1 MNRTLISNKLKTFL
15 LVCILV
21 NSSNLGSQVV
31 DGIAAVVGDEI
42 IMKSEVDQFAQ
53 TQALR
58 MRIDPTR
65 NPSRYES
72 IWRRTLKT
80 LVDQKILLDRAELD
94 SIEISD
100 REIDEALDNQ
110 IDGIIQRAGSREKV
124 EEIIGYSINRL
135 RRNYREEIRKQKLVD
150 RVQQLKFND
159 LSVNRRE
166 VEEFFAEYSDSLP
179 ELKPAVRI
187 SHILKEVVAG
197 SDAENSAYQKADSLL
212 ALLKNGSDFGEIALK
227 YSDDLNS
234 AANGGELGFMKR
246 GTLVPKFEEASYSL
260 SPDSISEIVRTEFG
274 YHIIK
279 MIERRG
285 EKINVKHILIMAKT
299 GKSDDDRVLSLLNEI
314 REKIKS
320 GDQFENMAAEYSDD
334 PEVNTN
340 NGDLGW
346 LDLSSLNI
354 AQFASVL
361 DTLKVGNISAPFK
374 TDFGYHIVKK
384 VDFSEGGPLSLE
396 KNWYEIETMVTRNK
410 RLKVYNE
417 WLNSI
422 RDEVYIDIKM

>member
-1 MNRTLISNKLKTFL
+1 MNHTLINNKLNIVLF
-15 LVCILV
+15 VCILG
-21 NSSNLGSQVV
+21 NSPNVVSQVV

-42 IMKSEVDQFAQ
+42 ILKSEVDQFAQ

-72 IWRRTLKT
+72 VWRRTLKT

-94 SIEISD
+94 SIEVSD
-100 REIDEALDNQ
+100 REIEEALDNQ

-150 RVQQLKFND
+150 RVQQLKFSD

-166 VEEFFAEYSDSLP
+166 VEEFFSEYSDSLP
-179 ELKPAVRI
+179 ELKPAVKI

-197 SDAENSAYQKADSLL
+197 SNADSIAYQKADSILG
-212 ALLKNGSDFGEIALK
+212 LLKNGSDFGEIALK
-227 YSDDLNS
+227 YSDDPNS

-246 GTLVPKFEEASYSL
+246 GTLVPEFEEVSYSL
-260 SPDSISEIVRTEFG
+260 LPGYISDIVKTEFG

-285 EKINVKHILIMAKT
+285 DKINVKHILIMSKT
-299 GKSDDDRVLSLLNEI
+299 STSDEDRVIGLLNEI

-320 GDQFENMAAEYSDD
+320 GDQFEKMASEYSDD
-334 PEVNTN
+334 PEVNLN
-340 NGDLGW
+340 KGDLGW

-354 AQFASVL
+354 PQFASVL
-361 DTLKVGNISAPFK
+361 DTLQVGNLSSPFK

-384 VDFSEGGPLSLE
+384 IEFREGGPLSLE
-396 KNWYEIETMVTRNK
+396 NNWYEIEAMVIRNK
-410 RLKVYNE
+410 RLKVYDE

-422 RDEVYIDIKM
+422 RNEVYIDIKM

>member
-1 MNRTLISNKLKTFL
+1 MNHTLISNKLNTLL
-15 LVCILV
+15 LVCILA
-21 NSSNLGSQVV
+21 NSSNIVSQVV

-72 IWRRTLKT
+72 IWRKTLKT

-135 RRNYREEIRKQKLVD
+135 KRNYREEIRKQKLVD
-150 RVQQLKFND
+150 RVQQLKFSD

-197 SDAENSAYQKADSLL
+197 PDADNIAYQKVDSLL
-212 ALLKNGSDFGEIALK
+212 GLLKNGFDFGEIALK
-227 YSDDLNS
+227 YSEDPNS
-234 AANGGELGFMKR
+234 AVNGGELGFMKR
-246 GTLVPKFEEASYSL
+246 GTLVPEFEEVSYSL
-260 SPDSISEIVRTEFG
+260 LPDSISEIVRTEFG

-285 EKINVKHILIMAKT
+285 EKINVKHILIVAKT
-299 GKSDDDRVLSLLNEI
+299 SKSDDDRVISLLNEI

-320 GDQFENMAAEYSDD
+320 GDKFEKMAAEYSDD

-361 DTLKVGNISAPFK
+361 DTLQVGNLSVPFK

-384 VDFSEGGPLSLE
+384 VEFREGGKLSLE
-396 KNWYEIETMVTRNK
+396 NNWYEIETMVIRNK

-422 RDEVYIDIKM
+422 RSEVYIDIKM